1 MKIESAQP
9 FRSAKGENARCA
21 LTFTLA
27 LLFVGALASNFPSP
41 AAAQQG
47 WAPTVA
53 TSPGRTFDTPDPF
66 QTGAVQVPPAID
78 PNMFPAPRNAPQMRP
93 QPQPQKVWSPIVTGA
108 IPDPRDRDRAPVT
121 GATRPR
127 TIPGQPAGAGEVRQ
141 TPLKVLAAGD
151 QAAAPAAPAAKV
163 APTAPTSAGAEGAAT
178 PATETIFKKPGP
190 LDAPPPNA
198 NGAQQYCFNT
208 VDTAADARFA
218 WQAKKIRDME
228 AELDKRARQ
237 LEAKTEEYKSWLAR
251 RDEFARKAHEKL
263 VGFYSRMRPD
273 AAAAQLATVDEE
285 MAAAVVTKLETKVAS
300 QIMGEMEP
308 ERAAKIATII
318 SGAAKIP
325 PSRKPPAA
333 APPENKPPD
342 LSGAGVPAGA
352 PRS

>member
-1 MKIESAQP
+1 MRIESAQP
-9 FRSAKGENARCA
+9 LLSNTGKNDRRA
-21 LTFTLA
+21 LMLILA
-27 LLFVGALASNFPSP
+27 LHFIAALASNFPTP

-53 TSPGRTFDTPDPF
+53 TSPGRTFDAPDPF
-66 QTGAVQVPPAID
+66 QTGAVQVPPVID
-78 PNMFPAPRNAPQMRP
+78 PNMFPSPRTAPQVR
-93 QPQPQKVWSPIVTGA
+93 PQPQKVWSPIVTGA

-127 TIPGQPAGAGEVRQ
+127 TIPGHPAGAGEVQQ
-141 TPLKVLAAGD
+141 TPLKVLAVGD
-151 QAAAPAAPAAKV
+151 QKTAPLAPAAKAAPTAPANTGAEGTAAPAAEA
-163 APTAPTSAGAEGAAT
+163 
-178 PATETIFKKPGP
+178 IFKKPGP

-228 AELDKRARQ
+228 AELDKRAQQ

-333 APPENKPPD
+333 APPDNKPPD
-342 LSGAGVPAGA
+342 ASGAGAPTGA